1 MGVCNGKSVSGEEGF
16 CAYGWNGKSVLG
28 EEGSWAYGW
37 NGKSVSGEGSR
48 GRM

>member
-1 MGVCNGKSVSGEEGF
+1 MGV
-16 CAYGWNGKSVLG
+16 WNGKYVLG

-48 GRM
+48 GRMDGMVSLCRERRAHGRM